1 VLDQRP
7 STVELIGIA
16 LVLVGVVVQER
27 EELAP
32 VRAEV
37 LTEPS

>member
-1 VLDQRP
+1 MV
-7 STVELIGIA
+7 GIA

-32 VRAEV
+32 LEAEV
-37 LTEPS
+37 LTEPG